1 MTAGSGR
8 EVGHEAGQRSAPAES
23 VLTVIS
29 DGVGTITLNRPAAM
43 NALDN
48 PTKDALLTALERVG
62 GDETVRCVVLTG
74 SGRAFCVGQDL
85 REHAAGLRSGDQERL
100 FSTVPDQYNPIAL
113 GIAQLDKPVIAG
125 LNGVAA
131 GAGASLAFL
140 ADYRLLAAS
149 AGFNTSFTAI
159 GLSCDTG
166 ASWSLPRLIGQG
178 RAMDLL
184 LNPRT
189 VGAEEALRIGLASEV
204 VPDAEFADRLG
215 ELSARWAA
223 GPTRAYAAVRRAVG
237 YAAGHP
243 LSDAL
248 SFEARLMNETGATDD
263 HRQAVE
269 AFLAKETPRFVGR

>member
-1 MTAGSGR
+1 MTEDTDAPVLV
-8 EVGHEAGQRSAPAES
+8 EVDG
-23 VLTVIS
+23 
-29 DGVGTITLNRPAAM
+29 GVGTISLNRPAAL
-43 NALDN
+43 NALDD
-48 PTKDALLTALERVG
+48 PTKDALLAALERLG
-62 GDETVRCVVLTG
+62 GDDAVRCVVLTG
-74 SGRAFCVGQDL
+74 TGRAFCVGQDL
-85 REHAAGLRSGDQERL
+85 REHAEVLRSGDQERL
-100 FSTVPDQYNPIAL
+100 WSTVPDQYNPIAL
-113 GIAQLDKPVIAG
+113 AIATLDKPVIAG

-131 GAGASLAFL
+131 GAGASIAFL

-166 ASWSLPRLIGQG
+166 SSWSLPRLVGHG

-189 VGAEEALRIGLASEV
+189 VGADEALRIGLASEV
-204 VPDAEFADRLG
+204 VPDGSFAGRLAD
-215 ELSARWAA
+215 LAFRWAA

-248 SFEARLMNETGATDD
+248 SFEARLMSETGATED
-263 HRQAVE
+263 HRRAVE
-269 AFLAKETPRFVGR
+269 AFLAKGSPTFTGR